1 MKKIL
6 CIAFV
11 LLLMLSVLPV
21 SAAPAEPEITLQP
34 QNYHYPEYST
44 AIYTVK
50 ATGTNLSATWY
61 LKYEGKTYNVSDYT
75 NGVEPWEAYAG
86 ESYGPK
92 KVDTNTFTCIF
103 GGIEEEL
110 NGAEIWCVLEDGHYS
125 VTSEKAI
132 ITVQGQHSPPEI
144 LSIPA
149 KVEAYRGDSVEIRC
163 VAKSVN
169 NTQLSYT
176 WYETSSGKLMDIKA
190 MMPEESSDFLACST
204 EMPGTRY
211 YVCAVTASDGGMVYS
226 SVVPVNVLDADPEY
240 GPEME
245 ILTQKLPDAVVGQ
258 EYSTEL
264 TCNDPY
270 GIFKPYYNPG
280 GANQLEESGQ
290 GNVIL
295 SYEESYGYMLGSFVR
310 DKDAVTAAL
319 ALTEMAAWYA
329 GQGMTLYDALQGLYE
344 KYGHYLELTM
354 NLVMPG
360 LDGLKKMAKLMVDLR
375 ETPPTVIGG
384 TPVAQWKDY
393 KSGVMV
399 DVATGEKTAMEL
411 SDSNVLRYELADGTS
426 VIVRPSGTE
435 PKVKVYIMTNGA
447 SQEECK
453 EKIARYSRWAEGLK
467 D

>member
-92 KVDTNTFTCIF
+92 KVDANTFTCIF

-125 VTSEKAI
+125 LTSEKAI
-132 ITVQGQHSPPEI
+132 ITVQGEHSPPEI
-144 LSIPA
+144 LNIPA

-190 MMPEESSDFLACST
+190 MMPEESSDFLVCST
-204 EMPGTRY
+204 ERPGTRY

-226 SVVPVNVLDADPEY
+226 SVVPVTVLDADPEY

-245 ILTQKLPDAVVGQ
+245 ILTKKLPDAVVGQ
-258 EYSTEL
+258 EYNTEL
-264 TCNDPY
+264 KCNDPY
-270 GIFKPYYNPG
+270 GIFKLYYNPG
-280 GANQLEESGQ
+280 GANQLEESGLRMTKENFILGTPVKAGTFKFSVCAYGDYGEEYWEYTLTVKEPAAATEPTQPSEPEETATQPEQVTETKPQETKPAETQ
-290 GNVIL
+290 GATEPIVTVGPSL
-295 SYEESYGYMLGSFVR
+295 PEEAGFPWWGYLLI
-310 DKDAVTAAL
+310 AVTALSVGA
-319 ALTEMAAWYA
+319 TV
-329 GQGMTLYDALQGLYE
+329 TLLIL
-344 KYGHYLELTM
+344 L
-354 NLVMPG
+354 
-360 LDGLKKMAKLMVDLR
+360 LKKK
-375 ETPPTVIGG
+375 
-384 TPVAQWKDY
+384 K
-393 KSGVMV
+393 
-399 DVATGEKTAMEL
+399 
-411 SDSNVLRYELADGTS
+411 
-426 VIVRPSGTE
+426 
-435 PKVKVYIMTNGA
+435 
-447 SQEECK
+447 
-453 EKIARYSRWAEGLK
+453 
-467 D
+467 